1 MKHLFQGIMIY
12 GHVSS
17 NLGEQLQVLLLLQ
30 CGQVRASLNPK
41 AISTMRINFS
51 SPSMAKTLGGS
62 CPASLENEG
71 TTRICHHSATS
82 ALQVLFSCQSNHH
95 T

>member
-1 MKHLFQGIMIY
+1 MIY

-30 CGQVRASLNPK
+30 CGQVRASPNPK
-41 AISTMRINFS
+41 AISTMQINFS
-51 SPSMAKTLGGS
+51 SPSMAKPLGGS

-71 TTRICHHSATS
+71 TTRTCHHSATS
-82 ALQVLFSCQSNHH
+82 ALPVLFPGQSNHL